1 MEIETYNMTRKAIA
15 RKQTFRAKLS
25 YRLSTGKLHASEAY
39 GEMTSRGWSI
49 PRDSQIGLRAFAPH
63 DLYLISGYNHGPC
76 RTWLGLGL
84 G

>member
-1 MEIETYNMTRKAIA
+1 MEIETYNMTRIGMA
-15 RKQTFRAKLS
+15 RKYSCRTKLS
-25 YRLSTGKLHASEAY
+25 HWSSTGELHINEAS
-39 GEMTSRGWSI
+39 GEMTSRGRYN